1 MSQKDID
8 FLIEQII
15 EDTKAGYL
23 TEGKVKSK
31 HAPEWYR
38 TWNKPKDDLKLQR
51 SERAWHTPNKLKYI
65 SRAIIDAVNEWCK
78 TWVDSFDGKDRATV
92 IKMMLATPE
101 QNEILDLADKIYN
114 NIDEYS
120 PNFKRAPKPDE
131 ILVALKQVIAGET
144 NVNINFGG
152 IKNDLQYKFPGRDGL
167 ITQKEMH
174 KLYRS
179 EQFKNALE
187 KIYKEN
193 YRDVVGSWDQI
204 KSVFDRKPKI
214 GNKLSEV

>member
-1 MSQKDID
+1 MSQKDTD

-15 EDTKAGYL
+15 EDAKAGYL

-38 TWNKPKDDLKLQR
+38 TWDKPKNDLKLHR
-51 SERAWHTPNKLKYI
+51 SEKAWHTPDKLKYI
-65 SRAIIDAVNEWCK
+65 SHAIIDAVREWCER
-78 TWVDSFDGKDRATV
+78 WVHGFERKDRAAV
-92 IKMMLATPE
+92 IKMMLNARG
-101 QNEILDLADKIYN
+101 QNEIYSLASKIYD

-131 ILVALKQVIAGET
+131 ILAALKQVIAGET

-152 IKNDLQYKFPGRDGL
+152 IKNELQYEFPGRDGL
-167 ITQKEMH
+167 IAQKELR

-187 KIYKEN
+187 KVYKEN

-204 KSVFDRKPKI
+204 KSVFDRKPKV